1 MKKIVVFIY
10 RTPAPV
16 LLVSIPVFFVK
27 PVLLTEGTDV
37 CATKQDSLGRSV
49 KKVKHTQNII
59 VERKYHY
66 RKGYEDLKE
75 KKWKLQC
82 LTHVK

>member
-10 RTPAPV
+10 RTLAPV

-37 CATKQDSLGRSV
+37 CATKQDSLARSV
-49 KKVKHTQNII
+49 KKV
-59 VERKYHY
+59 
-66 RKGYEDLKE
+66 
-75 KKWKLQC
+75 
-82 LTHVK
+82 

>member
-37 CATKQDSLGRSV
+37 CATKQDSLARSV

-59 VERKYHY
+59 VERK
-66 RKGYEDLKE
+66 
-75 KKWKLQC
+75 
-82 LTHVK
+82 